1 MKHTVKRGSA
11 QALFLI
17 GLIFSVGSISIR
29 SQTGTF
35 AANYTPFSGRITIAD
50 ARKSATGPKQVDFNQ
65 MGAIL
70 QSAWD
75 KARAEI
81 TKKGDDFLRER
92 NVGGGVRTSN
102 NVILLAEKGYPLI
115 STTSS
120 GFSIKFLLPNNT
132 IATTFR
138 TPGPL
143 PAFTDPRV
151 AISCDAI
158 LQVDIFWTDY
168 RMTVTP
174 ATLIIGC
181 RPPGGRNLTGDLA
194 VGFAGLIKDL
204 GGPDFIGQALAS
216 INRSFPLSP
225 QITRDFSK
233 YFDGKVG
240 ANTQIEVVDFRDGV
254 DGNGKAARRVVVTI
268 VDKAKEYVIH

>member
-1 MKHTVKRGSA
+1 MKQALLQRTILAFSFTVIVLSVPSIASA
-11 QALFLI
+11 Q
-17 GLIFSVGSISIR
+17 SGS
-29 SQTGTF
+29 F
-35 AANYTPFSGRITIAD
+35 AATYTPFSGRITIAD
-50 ARKSATGPKQVDFNQ
+50 ARKAAVGPKMVDFNQ
-65 MGAIL
+65 MGVIL

-75 KARAEI
+75 KARTEI

-92 NVGGGVRTSN
+92 DVGRGVRTSN

-143 PAFTDPRV
+143 PAFSDPRV
-151 AISCDAI
+151 SISCDVVLKI
-158 LQVDIFWTDY
+158 DVFWTDS

-174 ATLIIGC
+174 ATMVIGC
-181 RPPGGRNLTGDLA
+181 RDPVGRNITGDL
-194 VGFAGLIKDL
+194 VIGVAGLIKSL

-216 INRSFPLSP
+216 INRNFPLSP

-240 ANTQIEVVDFRDGV
+240 ANTQIEVSDLRDGV
-254 DGNGKAARRVVVTI
+254 DGSGKPARRVVVTI
-268 VDKAKEYVIH
+268 EDKAKEYVIH